1 MPTDYNIHSDEE
13 LCGEVI
19 AKDTVTVVDI
29 EATPPSAIDPAK
41 EFPRYTRYGVIVG
54 CFIIQALACGTVH
67 AWGVQ
72 QEYLATNV
80 YAGDENGIKT
90 LSYIGTLM
98 FFSIYIWGMLA
109 GWLAE
114 VWSYRK
120 LCAIGVVL
128 MALGQIVGS
137 FCKRPWQLCLA
148 EGILYGLGCG
158 LVFSPTSTAPARWF
172 TTRRGLATGI
182 TVAGV
187 GVGGLVIAP
196 LTEFL
201 VNHVGVPW
209 SMRIAGF
216 YILVLGLISCYFVR
230 VPAQDKTRTL
240 RSFDWGAF
248 HDRRFVVHALMVF
261 FVTAAYLI
269 PYTYLPQFLVSKGM
283 SSQTASVIIAVANVS
298 SSVGR
303 VATGFAADSIGV
315 LNTLLLALF
324 VSSIACFV
332 IWPFAT
338 STGVAIVMGILYGLP
353 SGGYW
358 SLAPL
363 AAGKLFG
370 LGKLASTTG
379 IFYTVSSIGAWL
391 GNPVAG
397 ALLDGPG
404 HTSNYLSM
412 CLYVGVLWAAAFAM
426 AMINRLSYSKAL
438 LKTV

>member
-158 LVFSPTSTAPARWF
+158 LVFSPTSTAPA
-172 TTRRGLATGI
+172 
-182 TVAGV
+182 
-187 GVGGLVIAP
+187 
-196 LTEFL
+196 
-201 VNHVGVPW
+201 
-209 SMRIAGF
+209 
-216 YILVLGLISCYFVR
+216 
-230 VPAQDKTRTL
+230 
-240 RSFDWGAF
+240 
-248 HDRRFVVHALMVF
+248 
-261 FVTAAYLI
+261 
-269 PYTYLPQFLVSKGM
+269 
-283 SSQTASVIIAVANVS
+283 
-298 SSVGR
+298 
-303 VATGFAADSIGV
+303 
-315 LNTLLLALF
+315 
-324 VSSIACFV
+324 
-332 IWPFAT
+332 
-338 STGVAIVMGILYGLP
+338 
-353 SGGYW
+353 
-358 SLAPL
+358 
-363 AAGKLFG
+363 
-370 LGKLASTTG
+370 
-379 IFYTVSSIGAWL
+379 
-391 GNPVAG
+391 
-397 ALLDGPG
+397 
-404 HTSNYLSM
+404 
-412 CLYVGVLWAAAFAM
+412 
-426 AMINRLSYSKAL
+426 
-438 LKTV
+438 